1 MFDFNTKQ
9 GFKERPRV
17 IMVSFPKMVTPR
29 RLSFG
34 LLMVYLLYML
44 AMYMRDIKEEEK
56 EQVAMEVE
64 AVVRN
69 IALNA
74 TSQYFFP
81 KMLFKIWCF
90 LGFNK
95 NV

>member
-44 AMYMRDIKEEEK
+44 AMYMRDIKED
-56 EQVAMEVE
+56 
-64 AVVRN
+64 
-69 IALNA
+69 
-74 TSQYFFP
+74 
-81 KMLFKIWCF
+81 FKGGVYPVKGE
-90 LGFNK
+90 LSHNMK
-95 NV
+95 LKA